1 MNKTKEIISRQINKY
16 VRIPAGD
23 AFLLA
28 DLQLPAE
35 AHSLVIL
42 AYDFHRSRN
51 HPRNLHV
58 ARVMRERGLG
68 TLLCDLLAD
77 EEELAAEGA
86 EKVEFLANRL
96 MEVTKWVN
104 KNHETRHL
112 KVGYFGVGMSGSAAL
127 IAASKMRKAVESV
140 VCRGGRVDLAAE
152 AIPKVHC
159 PTLLIVAG
167 EDLDGVRMNVEAF
180 HRLTCTKDLQTIAG
194 ASQLFGEPGKLC
206 EMAEISA
213 NWLLR
218 HLAAPDG
225 AS

>member
-77 EEELAAEGA
+77 EEEMVLEGTQKA
-86 EKVEFLANRL
+86 EFLANRL
-96 MEVTKWVN
+96 MEVTKWVT
-104 KNHETRHL
+104 KNPETRHL

-194 ASQLFGEPGKLC
+194 ATQLFGEPGKLC

-218 HLAAPDG
+218 HLAAADG
-225 AS
+225 VL